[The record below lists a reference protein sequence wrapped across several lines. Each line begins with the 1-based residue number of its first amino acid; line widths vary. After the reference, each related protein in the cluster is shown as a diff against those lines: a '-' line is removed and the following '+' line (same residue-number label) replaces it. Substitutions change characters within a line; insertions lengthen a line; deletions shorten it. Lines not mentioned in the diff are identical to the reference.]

1 MAEAGS
7 VKEETWLTV
16 FVVQDGSQELDDVV
30 VISQFRGEE
39 VDLGGH
45 IQGVVLVVP
54 SWTM

>member
-1 MAEAGS
+1 MAEAGI

-16 FVVQDGSQELDDVV
+16 FVVHDGSQELDDVV

-45 IQGVVLVVP
+45 FQGVVLVVP

>member
-1 MAEAGS
+1 MAEAGI

-16 FVVQDGSQELDDVV
+16 FVVHHGSQELDDVV
-30 VISQFRGEE
+30 VISQLRGEE

-45 IQGVVLVVP
+45 LEGVVLGVP